1 MLACFTNSLTM
12 LSKRLIK
19 YFKSLQ
25 LKKYRRQERKFL
37 VEGAKGVTELLKS
50 DLEIEYLLLTTDFI
64 QTLGAD
70 VKLRGELIEVSE
82 KELVQSGTFQSNNA
96 GLAVVA
102 MPEISAFSMESDE
115 LVIALDDIR
124 DPGNLGTILRIAD
137 WYGIT
142 KVICSKE
149 CADIYNPKVINAS
162 MGSFARI
169 QVWYEDLREF
179 LDNANHPVYGA
190 LLEGDNIYQCDLT
203 PSGILLMGNESKG
216 IQADL
221 ISYIN
226 QPVHIPRRGGAE
238 SLNVSVATAVIL
250 DNFFR

>member
-1 MLACFTNSLTM
+1 M

-50 DLEIEYLLLTTDFI
+50 GLEVEYLLLTTDFKRELELAL
-64 QTLGAD
+64 T
-70 VKLRGELIEVSE
+70 LRGEVIEVNE
-82 KELVQSGTFQSNNA
+82 KELVQAGTFQSNNA
-96 GLAVVA
+96 GLAIA
-102 MPEISAFSMESDE
+102 CMPEESPLTIGEEE

-124 DPGNLGTILRIAD
+124 DPGNLGTIIRIAD

-142 KVICSKE
+142 KVVCSKE
-149 CADIYNPKVINAS
+149 CADVFNPKVVNAS
-162 MGSFARI
+162 MGSFTRV
-169 QVWYEDLREF
+169 QVWYEELSDF
-179 LDNANHPVYGA
+179 LPKTNQTVYGA
-190 LLEGDNIYQCDLT
+190 LLEGENIYQSELN

-216 IQADL
+216 IQQDL
-221 ISYIN
+221 IPLIT

>member
-1 MLACFTNSLTM
+1 M

-37 VEGAKGVTELLKS
+37 VEGAKGVMELLKS
-50 DLEIEYLLLTTDFI
+50 DLEVEYLLLTPDFKSE
-64 QTLGAD
+64 LEAAVGL
-70 VKLRGELIEVSE
+70 KGEVLEVSE

-96 GLAVVA
+96 GLAVA
-102 MPEISAFSMESDE
+102 CMREEQTLSIDESE
-115 LVIALDDIR
+115 LVLALDDIR

-142 KVICSKE
+142 RVICSKE
-149 CADIYNPKVINAS
+149 CADVFNPKVVNAS
-162 MGSFARI
+162 MGSFTRVE
-169 QVWYEDLREF
+169 VWYAELADF
-179 LDNANHPVYGA
+179 LKDINLPVYGA
-190 LLEGDNIYQCDLT
+190 LLEGNNIYQTELKV
-203 PSGILLMGNESKG
+203 SGILLMGNESKG
-216 IQADL
+216 IHPEL
-221 ISYIN
+221 VPYIT
-226 QPVHIPRRGGAE
+226 QPIHIPRRGRAE

>member
-1 MLACFTNSLTM
+1 M

-25 LKKYRRQERKFL
+25 LKKFRKQERKFL

-50 DLEIEYLLLTTDFI
+50 DLEIEYLLLTTNFL
-64 QTLGAD
+64 QELPAD
-70 VKLRGELIEVSE
+70 IKVRGEVIEVTE
-82 KELVQSGTFQSNNA
+82 KELVQVGTFQSNNA

-102 MPEISAFSMESDE
+102 MPEDSSLSIAPDE
-115 LVIALDDIR
+115 LVVALDDIR
-124 DPGNLGTILRIAD
+124 DPGNLGTIIRIAD

-149 CADIYNPKVINAS
+149 CADVFNPKVINAS
-162 MGSFARI
+162 MGSFTRV
-169 QVWYEDLREF
+169 QVWYEELKDF
-179 LDNANHPVYGA
+179 LENADQTVFGA
-190 LLEGDNIYQCDLT
+190 LLEGENIYQCDLK
-203 PSGILLMGNESKG
+203 PAGILLMGNESKG
-216 IQADL
+216 IHPDL
-221 ISYIN
+221 ISLVT
-226 QPVHIPRRGGAE
+226 QPIHIPRRGGAE